1 MLFHLCLWVL
11 QTFFEKDIVPKE
23 RFAYFCVIIVE
34 GDELQATS
42 DKCLKEKI
50 TMNIREFETWVRRLR
65 PSLLNTA
72 RRMLGDEEDAEDTVQ
87 DALLKLW
94 LIRDRLTL
102 YRSPEALATA
112 VVKNLSISLLR
123 ERTNNPT
130 PLPEDLE
137 IRSERTPEREM
148 EEREDHVWLAR
159 IIHGL
164 PSAQMTILKMSQSE
178 GMSNQQIADVLG
190 IAETSVRTAIC
201 KARHK
206 LLEELKKRR

>member
-1 MLFHLCLWVL
+1 
-11 QTFFEKDIVPKE
+11 
-23 RFAYFCVIIVE
+23 
-34 GDELQATS
+34 
-42 DKCLKEKI
+42 
-50 TMNIREFETWVRRLR
+50 MNIREFEIWVRRLH

-102 YRSPEALATA
+102 YRTPEALATV
-112 VVKNLSISLLR
+112 VVKNLCISRLR
-123 ERTNNPT
+123 ERTNSPT
-130 PLPEDLE
+130 PLPEGVE
-137 IRSERTPEREM
+137 VRNERTPEREM
-148 EEREDHVWLAR
+148 EEHEDYAWLAR
-159 IIHGL
+159 TIHGL
-164 PSAQMTILKMSQSE
+164 PSVQMTILKMSQAE

-190 IAETSVRTAIC
+190 ITETSVRTALC